1 MSGVSNNATSN
12 ILGFD
17 YQKLIALERCL
28 SGKENDIIW
37 IECFGDVAH
46 NGTSTEV
53 KHHMSDTFLNDT
65 HRDFWKTLYNL
76 MSEHAVYSGFTR
88 FELLTTSDIKEDSI
102 FYDWNNLSS
111 KIKIERL
118 KKIIPTQTI
127 QKYHNEL
134 LQRSDEE
141 ILSLIDKIIII
152 SSQPNIIDKLEKLK
166 SHEALLLIPDI
177 HKESFIERM
186 LGFISLK
193 AIKNSD
199 MWHIEYNEFKRE
211 MIGFSMPFVQKDY
224 PFPVVS
230 KREVIEEKS
239 NNYYFVKELESIQ
252 LGERMITDAV
262 IDYLRSEKSL
272 LKLLRLHSTFVNHLE
287 DFEDDLLQDLDL
299 LKLKHINTLQSISI
313 PIDVTN
319 QSKLMYSDCLLLE
332 MKQIRNVH
340 SMEKYYQKGR
350 IHSHVE
356 QKNFSWHFE
365 VNNNETD

>member
-12 ILGFD
+12 ILGFE
-17 YQKLIALERCL
+17 YQKFIALERCL

-88 FELLTTSDIKEDSI
+88 FELLTTSDIKEESI
-102 FYDWNNLSS
+102 FFDWNNLSS
-111 KIKIERL
+111 KIKKERL
-118 KKIIPTQTI
+118 KKVIPTQTI

-134 LQRSDEE
+134 LLRSDEE
-141 ILSLIDKIIII
+141 ILSLLDKINII
-152 SSQPNIIDKLEKLK
+152 SSQPNIMDKLEELK
-166 SHEALLLIPDI
+166 SHDAFKLIPDI

-199 MWHIEYNEFKRE
+199 TWHIEYNEFIRE
-211 MIGFSMPFVQKDY
+211 MIGFSMPYVQKDY

-230 KREVIEEKS
+230 KTDVIEEKS
-239 NNYYFVKELESIQ
+239 NNYYFVKELESIEI
-252 LGERMITDAV
+252 GEKMITDAV

-272 LKLLRLHSTFVNHLE
+272 LKLLRLHSTLVNHLE

-299 LKLKHINTLQSISI
+299 LKLKHINTLQLMST
-313 PIDVTN
+313 PINVTN
-319 QSKLMYSDCLLLE
+319 QSKIMYSDCLLLE
-332 MKQIRNVH
+332 TKQIRNVH

-365 VNNNETD
+365 VKNNETD